1 MDVGEGMAAGEP
13 ERLPRRWY
21 AVAAGVVALA
31 AAVAALIWALS
42 QERSLTGTN
51 SVAPRYSIGQT
62 GPGQQFCQGGLQ
74 VPGNTNAV
82 TMRLQGPGPPA
93 VVTLR
98 FDAAGRAQT
107 SRRELRGTD
116 FFDTDFPLTATGAN
130 VVGRVCITG
139 SRPVNVAG
147 QTEGVS
153 PANATLDGKPTSGKA
168 MVLLRRLP
176 ARGLVSALP
185 DGTKHAALFRPG
197 FVGAWT
203 YFVLGAIVVLLWV
216 AAGRLLWRS
225 L

>member
-1 MDVGEGMAAGEP
+1 MAAGEP

-21 AVAAGVVALA
+21 AIAAGAVALA
-31 AAVAALIWALS
+31 AAVAALIWVLS
-42 QERSLTGTN
+42 QDRSLTGTN
-51 SVAPRYSIGQT
+51 SVAPRYSIAQV
-62 GPGQQFCQGGLQ
+62 GPGQRFCQGGLQ

-93 VVTLR
+93 LVTLR
-98 FDAAGRAQT
+98 FDAAGRTQI
-107 SRRELRGTD
+107 SRRQLRGVD
-116 FFDTDFPLTATGAN
+116 FFDTDFPFSATGAGA
-130 VVGRVCITG
+130 VGKVCITA

-147 QTEGVS
+147 QTEGPS
-153 PANATLDGKPTSGKA
+153 PANATLDGKPTTAKA

-185 DGTKHAALFRPG
+185 DGTRHAALFRPG

>member
-1 MDVGEGMAAGEP
+1 MAAGEP
-13 ERLPRRWY
+13 GRLPRRWY
-21 AVAAGVVALA
+21 AIAAGAVALA
-31 AAVAALIWALS
+31 AAAAALVWVLS
-42 QERSLTGTN
+42 QDRSLTGTN
-51 SVAPRYSIGQT
+51 SVAPRYSIGQV

-74 VPGNTNAV
+74 VPGDTNAV
-82 TMRLQGPGPPA
+82 TLRVQGPGPPTL
-93 VVTLR
+93 VTLR
-98 FDAAGRAQT
+98 FEAAGRAQT
-107 SRRELRGTD
+107 SRRQLRGVD
-116 FFDTDFPLTATGAN
+116 FFDTDFPLTATGSGA
-130 VVGRVCITG
+130 VAKLCITA

-168 MVLLRRLP
+168 MVLLRHLP

-203 YFVLGAIVVLLWV
+203 YFALGAIVLLLWL